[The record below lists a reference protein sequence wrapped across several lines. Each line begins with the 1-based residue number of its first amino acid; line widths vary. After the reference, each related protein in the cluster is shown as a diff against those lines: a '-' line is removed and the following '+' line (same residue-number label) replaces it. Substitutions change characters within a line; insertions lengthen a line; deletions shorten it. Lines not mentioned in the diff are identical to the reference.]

1 MKITIY
7 STPTCTY
14 CKMAKEFLEEHKVP
28 FEEINVAVDVAK
40 RKEMIEI
47 SGQMGVPVID
57 VDGDIM
63 VGYDQATLAS
73 KVGIAG

>member
-1 MKITIY
+1 
-7 STPTCTY
+7 
-14 CKMAKEFLEEHKVP
+14 MAKEFLEEHKVP
-28 FEEINVAVDVAK
+28 FEEINVAVDVEK

-73 KVGIAG
+73 KVGITG